1 MTEITIPAKE
11 WNELKSQILKLDE
24 KVSYLV
30 SEKQKE
36 TLSPKEVQKLLNI
49 GKSTYIRYLDH
60 KVFEQKK
67 IKGKAYVLRSE
78 IERLI
83 AEGKI

>member
-1 MTEITIPAKE
+1 MDTKQY
-11 WNELKSQILKLDE
+11 NELKSLLLEIKGDVSAIKAENEKGKL
-24 KVSYLV
+24 
-30 SEKQKE
+30 
-36 TLSPKEVQKLLNI
+36 TPKEVQEMLDI
-49 GKSTYIRYLDH
+49 GKSTYQRYLKT

-83 AEGKI
+83 QEGKI

>member
-1 MTEITIPAKE
+1 MNTETKQY
-11 WNELKSQILKLDE
+11 NELKSLLLKLDE

-30 SEKQKE
+30 AEKKKE
-36 TLSPKEVQKLLNI
+36 RLTPDEVQKMLGI
-49 GKSTYIRYLDH
+49 GKSTYQRYIKDG
-60 KVFEQKK
+60 KVFTQHKLE
-67 IKGKAYVLRSE
+67 GKAYVLRSD

>member
-1 MTEITIPAKE
+1 METKQY
-11 WNELKSQILKLDE
+11 NELKSLLLKLDE

-36 TLSPKEVQKLLNI
+36 TLRPKEVQNMLGI
-49 GKSTYIRYLDH
+49 GKSTYIRYLDK

-67 IKGKAYVLRSE
+67 IKGKAYVLRSD

>member
-1 MTEITIPAKE
+1 MDDRKYNEI
-11 WNELKSQILKLDE
+11 KSLLLKLDE

-30 SEKQKE
+30 AEKQKE
-36 TLSPKEVQKLLNI
+36 KLTPKEVQEMLGI
-49 GKSTYIRYLDH
+49 GKSTYQRYVTAKL
-60 KVFEQKK
+60 FEQKK
-67 IKGKAYVLRSE
+67 IKGKAYVQRSE